1 MLVVQLTTKGNIMK
15 FKLAT
20 LAALCATAAT
30 PAFADGLNG
39 PDPYAAGLGF
49 DTPSEA
55 SWGGWTRGDAGTIY
69 AEWDTFTDS
78 SYGTTT
84 DRTAAP
90 TAGSAGTSNAY
101 LGWNSGPFPASSG
114 NLYSFSSDEIF
125 QASITGAAIAG
136 PVRAVLQIEGWGT
149 ELDLASV
156 LLNGVAPTFSTT
168 PYVDSDYPS
177 SFGDVVLT
185 EYLFYWDLASAPT
198 SYVFDFSSDAHMSL
212 AQVAVDIAAAPVP
225 EPETYAMLLAGMG
238 LVGWQVR
245 RRNKNAHTAA

>member
-1 MLVVQLTTKGNIMK
+1 MK

-55 SWGGWTRGDAGTIY
+55 SWGGWMRGDAGTIY

-78 SYGTTT
+78 SYGATS

-90 TAGSAGTSNAY
+90 TTGSSGTTDAFIS
-101 LGWNSGPFPASSG
+101 WNSGTFPASSG
-114 NLYSFSSDEIF
+114 NPYNFSGPEIY
-125 QASITGAAIAG
+125 QTSIVGADIDG
-136 PVRAVLQIEGWGT
+136 GVRAVLQIEGWGT
-149 ELDLASV
+149 ELDLDSV
-156 LLNGVAPTFSTT
+156 LLNGLMPTVTSIT
-168 PYVDSDYPS
+168 YVDDSYPS

-185 EYLFYWDLASAPT
+185 QYLFYWDLASAST
-198 SYVFDFSSDAHMSL
+198 SYVFDFSSGAHMSL

-245 RRNKNAHTAA
+245 RRNKNAQTAA